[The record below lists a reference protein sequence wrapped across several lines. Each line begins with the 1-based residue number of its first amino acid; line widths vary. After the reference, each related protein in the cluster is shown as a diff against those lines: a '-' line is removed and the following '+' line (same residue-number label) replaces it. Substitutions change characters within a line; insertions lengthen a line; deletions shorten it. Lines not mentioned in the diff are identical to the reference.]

1 MSIKQAI
8 IAKFDKWFPPIPAA
22 PKPAKKRPRQAAPR
36 PAKQA
41 TAPAV
46 SYDDWK
52 RGKTGHGPKVAAPRG
67 YGQEWAARLYCENAI
82 SRANYYADG
91 NRRSKRQLRT
101 GSREYR
107 RQKSRNVAHGDAWRA
122 GLEIAEA
129 TYNRALELH
138 TEYPTYW
145 PGVKDIVKECFEYS
159 HYLHEL
165 AGD

>member
-8 IAKFDKWFPPIPAA
+8 IAKFDKWFPPIPA
-22 PKPAKKRPRQAAPR
+22 PKQSRKRTTTPR

-41 TAPAV
+41 AAPTV
-46 SYDDWK
+46 SYEDWK
-52 RGKTGHGPKVAAPRG
+52 RGKIGYGPKVTAPRG
-67 YGQEWAARLYCENAI
+67 MGQEWAARLYCENAI
-82 SRANYYADG
+82 SRAKYHSQG
-91 NRRSKRQLRT
+91 GHSRRQLRT
-101 GSREYR
+101 GSKEYR
-107 RQKSRNVAHGDAWRA
+107 RQRSMKMAHGDAWRA

-138 TEYPTYW
+138 TQYPTYW